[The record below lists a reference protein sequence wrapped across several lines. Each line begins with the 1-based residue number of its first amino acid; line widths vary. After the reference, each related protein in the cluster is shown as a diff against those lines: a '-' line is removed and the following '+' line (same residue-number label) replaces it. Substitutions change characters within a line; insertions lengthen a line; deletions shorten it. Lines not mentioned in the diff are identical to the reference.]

1 MNWVFEI
8 EVSIFDCENKVV
20 EELFVRLLEFI

>member
-1 MNWVFEI
+1 MNWMFEI

-20 EELFVRLLEFI
+20 EELFVRLLKFI